1 MRINGGMNLNIQ
13 SSKKLAKPK
22 KPTNLSI
29 DTELLKEAKEL
40 GINLSSSAEDG
51 LREAVRQ
58 TKTEQWNLENAE
70 AIKSWNKW
78 VEKNDIPLEEYR
90 QF

>member
-1 MRINGGMNLNIQ
+1 MNIQ
-13 SSKKLAKPK
+13 ASKKLAKPK

-40 GINLSSSAEDG
+40 GINLSRSAEDG

-58 TKTEQWNLENAE
+58 TKTEQWKLENAE
-70 AIKSWNKW
+70 AIKSSNEW
-78 VEKNDIPLEEYR
+78 VEKNGIPFEEYR

>member
-1 MRINGGMNLNIQ
+1 MRINGGMNMNVQ
-13 SSKKLAKPK
+13 SKPK

-29 DTELLKEAKEL
+29 DSELLKEAKEL
-40 GINLSSSAEDG
+40 GINLSRSAEDG

-58 TKTEQWNLENAE
+58 TKTEQWKLENAE
-70 AIKSWNKW
+70 AIKSSNEW
-78 VEKNDIPLEEYR
+78 VKKHGIPFEEYR